1 MPRMSMPHP
10 GVEAR
15 RAAQVL
21 FRTTRPTR
29 DQCLAA
35 VDLMG
40 AMRADGL
47 LPRSA
52 SAAVVY
58 PERPG
63 AGLCLCTGAV
73 QDRVEDRVRKLFG
86 TVPA

>member
-1 MPRMSMPHP
+1 MVMPHP
-10 GVEAR
+10 GERAR
-15 RAAQVL
+15 RAARLV
-21 FRTTRPTR
+21 FATAVPTR
-29 DQCLAA
+29 DQCLAV
-35 VDLMG
+35 VDLIG
-40 AMRADGL
+40 ALRAEGK
-47 LPRSA
+47 LPPGKPPSVA
-52 SAAVVY
+52 Y

>member
-10 GVEAR
+10 GLSAW
-15 RAAQVL
+15 RAAQTL
-21 FRTTRPTR
+21 FKVEEPSR

-47 LPRSA
+47 LPRSEN
-52 SAAVVY
+52 AAVIY

-63 AGLCLCTGAV
+63 AGLCLCAGAV

>member
-10 GVEAR
+10 GLGAW
-15 RAAQVL
+15 RAAQAL
-21 FRTTRPTR
+21 FKVEDPSR

-47 LPRSA
+47 LPRSEGT
-52 SAAVVY
+52 AVIY